1 MAKHARAVVLPVP
14 MTISPR
20 AHLARLRFL
29 AQLWSQV
36 QIDTPEESRA
46 RDSVARQK
54 PRRAVRKLRTA

>member
-1 MAKHARAVVLPVP
+1 MAQHAHSVALPVP
-14 MTISPR
+14 MTNTR
-20 AHLARLRFL
+20 KAHLARLRFL

-54 PRRAVRKLRTA
+54 PRRADARLRTA